1 MAKVSSAAMRR
12 HKIVF
17 ASDRLGAAYARWVKG
32 IILAAPGRGRSA
44 DDRAT
49 GIDDDTALPSAIAE
63 RQTNTTLVRCGP
75 FLSHL
80 VHAAASQLGHHFLGR
95 EAKMRGDEACIDGNL
110 TIDAH
115 DSRAILLNAHFPAL
129 ASPQAALGLLR
140 PTGLDALSHSSRLAR
155 QRSQRNRA
163 LAPNVATLVHGPGVS
178 ASRVSSEQS
187 SLIEERHPSI

>member
-32 IILAAPGRGRSA
+32 IILGAPGRGRSA

-63 RQTNTTLVRCGP
+63 GQANTALVRCGP

-80 VHAAASQLGHHFLGR
+80 IHETAAQLGHHFLGCQT
-95 EAKMRGDEACIDGNL
+95 KMRGDEARIDGNL

-115 DSRAILLNAHFPAL
+115 DSRAIVLNAHFRVL
-129 ASPQAALGLLR
+129 APPQAALDFPR
-140 PTGLDALSHSSRLAR
+140 PTALYSLSHSSRLAR
-155 QRSQRNRA
+155 QRSRRNRE
-163 LAPNVATLVHGPGVS
+163 S
-178 ASRVSSEQS
+178 
-187 SLIEERHPSI
+187 HPSAI